1 MQTIRFADGF
11 RLDSMVQ
18 IRRRCAS
25 LYAKGVSM
33 RKSGRPMLTMLVCV
47 MACCALQAQLIDR
60 TKQASS
66 PDPATQELSLERRA
80 DIYMARKM
88 YREAGETYREAI
100 RLEPG
105 SAKLFNKL
113 GISYH
118 QLLLLPHARRQYER
132 AWKLDRSYS
141 QALNNLG
148 TVHHAQGNYRRAIR
162 TYKRALEI
170 SPYSASIYSNLGTS
184 YFARR
189 KFKDASK
196 SYLRA
201 LELDPNVFETRGT
214 FGTLL
219 QERSV
224 GNRAKY
230 YYFMAKAYAGAEM
243 WERAILYLRKAL
255 EEGFGSRRKV
265 AKDDAFKAMYELPEF
280 QRLIFPETLAT
291 ASGGA
296 QVQ

>member
-1 MQTIRFADGF
+1 MRSSR
-11 RLDSMVQ
+11 RLLSAVLLAAGT
-18 IRRRCAS
+18 C
-25 LYAKGVSM
+25 G
-33 RKSGRPMLTMLVCV
+33 
-47 MACCALQAQLIDR
+47 ALHAQLVDR
-60 TKQASS
+60 TKERDVPGPTA
-66 PDPATQELSLERRA
+66 AELSLERRA

-88 YREAGETYREAI
+88 YREAGDTYRQAI

-105 SAKLFNKL
+105 SAKLVNKL

-118 QLLLLPHARRQYER
+118 QLLLLSHARREYER
-132 AWKLDRSYS
+132 AWKLDKSYS

-148 TVHHAQGNYRRAIR
+148 TVYHAQRKYRRAIR
-162 TYKRALEI
+162 TYKKALEI

-189 KFKDASK
+189 RFKDASQ

-201 LELDPNVFETRGT
+201 LELDPEVFETRGT

-255 EEGFGSRRKV
+255 EEGFGSVRKA
-265 AKDDAFKAMYELPEF
+265 AKDEAFAAMHELPEF
-280 QRLIFPETLAT
+280 QRLIYPDTIAD
-291 ASGGA
+291 ASGGVRT
-296 QVQ
+296 Q

>member
-1 MQTIRFADGF
+1 MRSTG
-11 RLDSMVQ
+11 RLVSAILV
-18 IRRRCAS
+18 
-25 LYAKGVSM
+25 GVV
-33 RKSGRPMLTMLVCV
+33 TCCV
-47 MACCALQAQLIDR
+47 LQAQLIDR
-60 TKQASS
+60 TKQTDG
-66 PDPATQELSLERRA
+66 PDPVTQELSLERRA

-88 YREAGETYREAI
+88 YREAGDTYREAI

-105 SAKLFNKL
+105 SAKLVNKL

-132 AWKLDRSYS
+132 AWKLDKSYS

-162 TYKRALEI
+162 TYKKALEI

-189 KFKDASK
+189 KFKDASQA
-196 SYLRA
+196 YLHA
-201 LELDPNVFETRGT
+201 LKLDPNVFESRGT
-214 FGTLL
+214 CGTLL

-224 GNRAKY
+224 ANRAKY

-243 WERAILYLRKAL
+243 WDRAILYLRKAL
-255 EEGFGSRRKV
+255 EEGFGSRRMV
-265 AKDDAFKAMYELPEF
+265 AKDEAFEAMYELPEF
-280 QRLIFPETLAT
+280 QRIIFPETLAT
-291 ASGGA
+291 ASGDE

>member
-1 MQTIRFADGF
+1 MLSGG
-11 RLDSMVQ
+11 RLLWAVLLG
-18 IRRRCAS
+18 A
-25 LYAKGVSM
+25 G
-33 RKSGRPMLTMLVCV
+33 TW
-47 MACCALQAQLIDR
+47 CALQAQLIDR
-60 TKQASS
+60 TKQ
-66 PDPATQELSLERRA
+66 PDGPDLTATELSLERRA

-88 YREAGETYREAI
+88 YREAGDAYKEAI

-105 SAKLFNKL
+105 SAKLVNKL

-132 AWKLDRSYS
+132 SWKLDRSYS

-162 TYKRALEI
+162 TYKKALEI

-189 KFKDASK
+189 KFKDATQ

-224 GNRAKY
+224 ANRAKY
-230 YYFMAKAYAGAEM
+230 YYFMAKAYAGVEM
-243 WERAILYLRKAL
+243 WDRAILYLRKSL
-255 EEGFGSRRKV
+255 EEGFGSLRKV
-265 AKDDAFKAMYELPEF
+265 AKDEAFAGMYELPEF
-280 QRLIFPETLAT
+280 QRLIFPETFAK
-291 ASGGA
+291 ASGGPQA
-296 QVQ
+296 Q